1 MQLEQQIKPF
11 CLKSEA
17 GKFIGLL
24 GKAHVLHI
32 MYILGESKVPIRF
45 NELKRRLN
53 VTSTT
58 LSRRLED
65 LEEVGVVSRK
75 LYAEVPLRVEYKSTK
90 VADDIRPILANLFE
104 WIERSYPNN

>member
-17 GKFIGLL
+17 GNFVGLL

-65 LEEVGVVSRK
+65 LEEAGVVNRK
-75 LYAEVPLRVEYKSTK
+75 IYAEVPLRVEYKSTK
-90 VADDIRPILANLFE
+90 VADDLRLILRDLFK
-104 WIERSYPNN
+104 WIKSSYSVK